1 MDGLA
6 KELMSAPY
14 AQPPRQCVFPT
25 WNQTATGTGRL
36 STSAPN
42 LQSLPKVLTPTLREA

>member
-6 KELMSAPY
+6 KELMPAPY
-14 AQPPRQCVFPT
+14 AQPPRQSVFHT
-25 WNQTATGTGRL
+25 RNQNATGTGRL

>member
-6 KELMSAPY
+6 KELMPAPY

-36 STSAPN
+36 STSCLVYTSDA
-42 LQSLPKVLTPTLREA
+42 ADD

>member
-6 KELMSAPY
+6 NVLMLAPY
-14 AQPPRQCVFPT
+14 ALPPCQCVFPT